1 MRHLMFCIALLSIP
15 VFAQD
20 EFGPP
25 VSKDDPLQIKTL
37 KPLPTGV
44 ILIPGAVPSASDTRT
59 PLPEGGDIRKNVYQN
74 AYFGMTYAF
83 PEDWRE
89 EFKGPPPSDNG
100 AYVLANLTTSRASIL
115 ITAQDE
121 FFAIRKVNVPAYYKI
136 DSEPAEVKIAN
147 ATFSTYSYSAPVAGL
162 HWYVFSTSI
171 RCHAVQFVFTSQD
184 TALLDSLV
192 ENLKQIALHGDDVP
206 RCVPNYAPVS
216 RVEPVLPDNKFNPI
230 PARIIIGKNGKVRH
244 VHVLSAFP
252 AQAQAITDALLQ
264 WRFKPADEEIETG
277 VLFGSSQMQRRDAA
291 VTAAAND

>member
-1 MRHLMFCIALLSIP
+1 MRYLMFCFALLSIP
-15 VFAQD
+15 VFGQD
-20 EFGPP
+20 DFAPAP
-25 VSKDDPLQIKTL
+25 SKDDPLQIKTL

-44 ILIPGAVPSASDTRT
+44 ILIPGAVPSASDSRT

-74 AYFGMTYAF
+74 AYFGMTYGF
-83 PEDWRE
+83 PEAWRE

-136 DSEPAEVKIAN
+136 DSEPAEVKIGS

-184 TALLDSLV
+184 TALLDGLV
-192 ENLKQIALHGDDVP
+192 ENLKQITLRGSEDVP
-206 RCVPNYAPVS
+206 RCVPNYAAVS

-252 AQAQAITDALLQ
+252 AQAQAVTDALLQ
-264 WRFKPADEEIETG
+264 WRFKPADEEVETG
-277 VLFGSSQMQRRDAA
+277 VLFGSSQMQKRDAA
-291 VTAAAND
+291 VTAAND